1 MSEALYELGGLRF
14 WTGREIAVREHC
26 ITTLKFELQQALLG
40 LNGAWRFE
48 RMEGPLLTPRR
59 FISDAYDDNDIFM
72 LQAKLGEDDAALR
85 AETTMSSYLYAMHCL
100 QKGFRMPLCVW
111 QAGKSFRRETSDGAR
126 ASTLRYNEFYQLE
139 FQCIFAN
146 STKAD
151 YHSVAIPAV
160 ERAIRNLVHATKSRI
175 VESDRLPIYSTQTLD
190 VEVEWNGAW
199 KEMASI
205 STRTDFLKADT
216 TVLEVAVGLDRLIAV
231 EEVNRNQIL

>member
-14 WTGREIAVREHC
+14 WTEREIAVREHC
-26 ITTLKFELQQALLG
+26 ISTLKFELQSALQS

-59 FISDAYDDNDIFM
+59 FISEAYDEGDIFM
-72 LQAKLGEDDAALR
+72 LQAKLGEDAAALR
-85 AETTMSSYLYAMHCL
+85 AETTMSSYLYAMHLL
-100 QKGFRMPLCVW
+100 QRGYRMPLCVW

-151 YHSVAIPAV
+151 YRSTAIAAV
-160 ERAIRNLVHATKSRI
+160 QQSIRNLVHAPASRTI
-175 VESDRLPIYSTQTLD
+175 ESDRLPSYSTSTID
-190 VEVEWNGAW
+190 VEVEWNGDW

-216 TVLEVAVGLDRLIAV
+216 TVLEVAVGLDRLLAV
-231 EEVNRNQIL
+231 EEVNRKN